1 MTPKQLGHIKL
12 PAIIKR
18 ETTRS
23 IKLWQ
28 AVKIIPGSQ
37 ECVIYA
43 NVYVFY
49 DYGTSEK
56 RGFEI
61 KPVTIKLPEWDY
73 DVTKQLSYPDGKKAM
88 LHCLFLKVQKWHA
101 ILDKIT

>member
-1 MTPKQLGHIKL
+1 MTAEQLGHIKL

-49 DYGTSEK
+49 DHGTSE
-56 RGFEI
+56 RDFEL
-61 KPVTIKLPEWDY
+61 KPVAIKLPEWDY
-73 DVTKQLSYPDGKKAM
+73 DVTKQLSYTDGKKAM
-88 LHCLFLKVQKWHA
+88 LHCLLLRVQKWHA
-101 ILDKIT
+101 ILDTIT